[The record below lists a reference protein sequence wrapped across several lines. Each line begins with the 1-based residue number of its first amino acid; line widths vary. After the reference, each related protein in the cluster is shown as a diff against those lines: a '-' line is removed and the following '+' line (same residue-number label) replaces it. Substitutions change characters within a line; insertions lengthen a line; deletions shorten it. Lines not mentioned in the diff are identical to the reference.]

1 MRRMYKEQEDIYY
14 YITVM
19 NENYAHP
26 VMPEGAEAGILRGMH
41 LISGS
46 EKAGKSAKGKLK
58 VQLMGCGTI
67 LREVMAGAELLEKDF
82 GVAADIWSVTSFN
95 ELRRDGIETARWN
108 LLHPEAEPRRA
119 YIEQC
124 LRDHTGPIIAA
135 TDYMKVFA
143 DQIRAYL
150 PQPALYS
157 VLGTDGFGRSDTRRA
172 LRGHFEVDRRYVAVA
187 ALKALAD
194 QEALPQ
200 KKVVE
205 AIRKYG
211 VDPDKPNPAKV

>member
-1 MRRMYKEQEDIYY
+1 
-14 YITVM
+14 
-19 NENYAHP
+19 
-26 VMPEGAEAGILRGMH
+26 
-41 LISGS
+41 
-46 EKAGKSAKGKLK
+46 
-58 VQLMGCGTI
+58 
-67 LREVMAGAELLEKDF
+67 LREVIAGAEMLEKDF

-108 LLHPEAEPRRA
+108 LLHPDATPRRP
-119 YIEQC
+119 YVEQC
-124 LRDHTGPIIAA
+124 LQDHAGPVVAA

-150 PQPALYS
+150 PQPAQYN
-157 VLGTDGFGRSDTRRA
+157 VLGTDGFGRSDTRRS

-205 AIRKYG
+205 AIRQYG